1 MNTSTNN
8 PTNNSAT
15 GPAFRLLPSLQF
27 TPHIS
32 GGRRWYAVED
42 PQSGRFL
49 KLGTA
54 EYLVASGLQNGV
66 APAQII
72 EVLEVNG
79 FDQAKDRV
87 TSTIS
92 WLAKQ
97 GLLLTESGSRSTE
110 PATGEG
116 AKAARPSKPLPA
128 SSLTIDPFFI
138 RLPLLPGQLA
148 ERLAKPWMWLVS
160 WPCALLLMGVLAA
173 ALLTVVN
180 GSARFWSL
188 NEKLFVEDG
197 RLWWLA
203 AWFVLKCVHEMGHAI
218 AGVSTGSRIRSAGLH
233 FIFLAPVPYVDV
245 TDLWRVTNGRQR
257 MLVSA
262 AGMLAEIAVAS
273 VAVLVAFHTTNLQL
287 QYFCAAVATLGT
299 ITTIAFNGNPLMKFD
314 GYYILSDYLS
324 RPNLWTEAQTAA
336 SGLVKRV
343 LNPFTERL
351 GWGLNAGGWSSHGL
365 QAGLT
370 AFGLTTMFYRFV
382 MLGTMAWWLITVWN
396 GIGALIIAWAVWG
409 WFVRPIWL
417 KRASTKAAI
426 AAGLVPPGAGAV
438 TAGRQR
444 AQWAYTAGLIAGCV
458 LIAFLPCPGG
468 ISAPGIVGYGNP
480 TTVRTAAEGVLEKV
494 LVVDRQEIHQG
505 DLIARLDNP
514 QLLVELADTRLK
526 YQASL
531 EQANALRARGELAML
546 QAEQAKME
554 SLASHTLQLEDR
566 AAQLEI
572 RASCSGMLL
581 MNLAEKIEGRFVKP
595 GSPVCMIVSPQSL
608 EVVASASQRDATF
621 FSQQVHES
629 VWVAA
634 TGGLGKPGNLVS
646 VDSRGSKQC
655 DQQALA
661 ARYGGPLP
669 VEFSTSEA
677 GEQKLQYSAPRFAI
691 KADLNFDSQ
700 HSNWIPGQMV
710 WLSLSDRHE
719 RIWQWIA
726 RSFE

>member
-1 MNTSTNN
+1 MNTPS
-8 PTNNSAT
+8 
-15 GPAFRLLPSLQF
+15 FRLLPSLQF

-66 APAQII
+66 APTQIV
-72 EVLEVNG
+72 EVLEQNG

-97 GLLLTESGSRSTE
+97 GLLLSETAPRSAE
-110 PATGEG
+110 PNAEN
-116 AKAARPSKPLPA
+116 AKAARPNKPMAAP
-128 SSLTIDPFFI
+128 SLNIDPFFI
-138 RLPLLPGQLA
+138 RMPLLSGPLA

-160 WPCALLLMGVLAA
+160 WPCAVALLLLVAA
-173 ALLTVVN
+173 ALLAVVN
-180 GSARFWSL
+180 GSERFWSL

-233 FIFLAPVPYVDV
+233 FIFMAPVPYVDV
-245 TDLWRVTNGRQR
+245 TDLWRVTNRRQR

-262 AGMLAEIAVAS
+262 AGMLAEIIVAS
-273 VAVLVAFHTTNLQL
+273 VAVLVAFQTTNLQL

-324 RPNLWTEAQTAA
+324 RPNLWTEAQAA
-336 SGLVKRV
+336 GSGLVKRI
-343 LNPFTERL
+343 LNPFAERL
-351 GWGLNAGGWSSHGL
+351 GLGSSLGGWSSHSL

-417 KRASTKAAI
+417 RRASTKAAI
-426 AAGLVPPGAGAV
+426 AAGLLPPGAGAV
-438 TAGRQR
+438 SPGRQR
-444 AQWAYTAGLIAGCV
+444 AQWAYSGGLIGVAV
-458 LIAFLPCPGG
+458 LIALAPCPGG
-468 ISAPGIVGYGNP
+468 IKAPGIVGYGDP
-480 TTVRTAAEGVLEKV
+480 TTVRTVSEGVLIKV
-494 LVVDRQEIHQG
+494 QVTDRQSIAAG
-505 DLIARLDNP
+505 DEIARLENP
-514 QLLVELADTRLK
+514 QLLVELADARLK
-526 YQASL
+526 HQASL
-531 EQANALRARGELAML
+531 EQANALRARGELGLL
-546 QAEQAKME
+546 QAEQAKIE
-554 SLASHTLQLEDR
+554 SLASHIDQLEER
-566 AAQLEI
+566 AEQLVI
-572 RASCSGMLL
+572 RAPCSGMLL
-581 MNLAEKIEGRFVKP
+581 MSLAEKIEGRFVKP
-595 GSPVCMIVSPQSL
+595 GTPVCMIVSPQSL
-608 EVVASASQRDATF
+608 EVVASASQRDASLF
-621 FSQQVHES
+621 AQQVDQT
-629 VWVAA
+629 VWVAE
-634 TGGLGKPGNLVS
+634 TGKPARPSKLVS
-646 VDSRGSKQC
+646 VESRGSERC
-655 DQQALA
+655 DQDALA

-669 VEFSTSEA
+669 VEFSANDS
-677 GEQKLQYSAPRFAI
+677 GEQELKYSAPRFAI
-691 KADLNFDSQ
+691 KASLNADVD
-700 HSNWIPGQMV
+700 HVDVDHVDGELAHWIPGQMV
-710 WLSLSDRHE
+710 WLSLADRHE
-719 RIWQWIA
+719 RIWQWVV